1 MTNYDAYGE
10 RSIPRMMQMTE
21 HGAKFLVELPSL
33 RDQFAM
39 AALPALIAT
48 ANLPHIANA
57 GLLGSNSEVAEACY
71 TIADA
76 MMQQRAV
83 GK

>member
-39 AALPALIAT
+39 AALTGWLASFPNGAVV
-48 ANLPHIANA
+48 NA
-57 GLLGSNSEVAEACY
+57 EAESDVAKACY
-71 TIADA
+71 TMADA
-76 MMQQRAV
+76 MMKQREV